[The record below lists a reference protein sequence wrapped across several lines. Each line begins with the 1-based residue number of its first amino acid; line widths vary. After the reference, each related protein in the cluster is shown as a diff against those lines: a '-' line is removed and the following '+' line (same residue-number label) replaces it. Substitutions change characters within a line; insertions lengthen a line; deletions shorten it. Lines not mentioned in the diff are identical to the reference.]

1 MAEKQP
7 SNVVKAG
14 LPAFSVVPRRPERIR
29 SYGRRS
35 EKREIPLHRG
45 TLAHDRRQAR
55 VHMRVSRF
63 IFLLAGLVAINVFSQ
78 KHASGQAARIFGNAT
93 YVMGNEYAAQA
104 ATLVDGVHD
113 EPYLYVRY
121 DDRYVYGDFNGDGLK
136 DAAVIVMENNGGTA
150 EWYAL
155 VFLINDGE
163 KFAHRASRVL
173 DDRAIINSMR
183 EKNGKVLIDM
193 FVHQEGDCMAGPT
206 KRVRN
211 TYAYDGPDRRGEV
224 EESSYQRIYVDGAK
238 AFQEIYVTPIPAQIR
253 QTFDRTLHD
262 HKTCSTGGCAFTV
275 LDRGKPVDIFTKKF
289 ILVDLEPDGSGGIST
304 TIVFEGTSNPFW
316 LRMDDA
322 GGGRYELRNMAEL
335 PGLFGEGFVRQL
347 RNPTYRRYWL

>member
-136 DAAVIVMENNGGTA
+136 DAAVIVMEDNGGTA
-150 EWYAL
+150 EWYTL
-155 VFLINDGE
+155 VFFD
-163 KFAHRASRVL
+163 
-173 DDRAIINSMR
+173 
-183 EKNGKVLIDM
+183 
-193 FVHQEGDCMAGPT
+193 Q
-206 KRVRN
+206 
-211 TYAYDGPDRRGEV
+211 RRGE
-224 EESSYQRIYVDGAK
+224 IC
-238 AFQEIYVTPIPAQIR
+238 AQS
-253 QTFDRTLHD
+253 FA
-262 HKTCSTGGCAFTV
+262 S
-275 LDRGKPVDIFTKKF
+275 
-289 ILVDLEPDGSGGIST
+289 
-304 TIVFEGTSNPFW
+304 
-316 LRMDDA
+316 A
-322 GGGRYELRNMAEL
+322 G
-335 PGLFGEGFVRQL
+335 
-347 RNPTYRRYWL
+347 